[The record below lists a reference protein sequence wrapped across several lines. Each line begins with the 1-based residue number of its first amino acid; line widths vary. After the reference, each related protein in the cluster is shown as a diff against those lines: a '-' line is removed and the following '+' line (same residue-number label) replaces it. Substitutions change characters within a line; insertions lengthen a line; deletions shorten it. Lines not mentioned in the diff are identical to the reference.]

1 MPNPVSITIV
11 AQPSKSS
18 AKVRSVDAR
27 QRAQARREAIA
38 KQDRNRKLMFGGLW
52 SAVALV
58 VVVVIVLVVVNQVQ
72 TSNGQKNV
80 TAPAPAVV
88 TSDLSTIPESAF
100 AAAGVTK
107 VGSQVA
113 GIKMIGGTPVLTN
126 GLPTVIYVGG
136 EFCPYCAAERWALAA
151 SLERFGSLSDLYI
164 TRSAATDGNY
174 ATLSFIKAR
183 YSSKYIAFSGS
194 EQEDRAHNP
203 LQTVPAP
210 ELASFTKYGGS
221 AYPYLS
227 INDAYQSSVQYDVSL
242 LGTMT
247 AEQIAAAIK
256 DPSTKLGAAVLASA
270 NVLTAGICAETKQ
283 QPAAVCGATEVKA
296 AAAFTNTGASAGSGS
311 SSSGS

>member
-1 MPNPVSITIV
+1 M

-18 AKVRSVDAR
+18 AKARSIDAR

-38 KQDRNRKLMFGGLW
+38 KQERNRKLMFGGLW

-58 VVVVIVLVVVNQVQ
+58 VAVVIVLVVVNQVQ
-72 TSNGQKNV
+72 TANGQKNV
-80 TAPAPAVV
+80 TGSAPASVQ
-88 TSDLSTIPESAF
+88 SDISSIPESAF
-100 AAAGVTK
+100 AAAGVKNAGT
-107 VGSQVA
+107 QVA
-113 GIKMIGGTPVLTN
+113 GIKMLGGTPVLTN
-126 GLPTVIYVGG
+126 GLPTVIYVGA

-151 SLERFGSLSDLYI
+151 ALERFGSLTNLSI

-174 ATLSFIKAR
+174 ATLSFTTAK
-183 YSSKYIAFSGS
+183 YTSKYIAFSGT

-210 ELASFTKYGGS
+210 ELASFTKYGANS
-221 AYPYLS
+221 YPYLS

-242 LGTMT
+242 LGTKT

-256 DPSTKLGAAVLASA
+256 DPSTPLSAAVLASA
-270 NVLTAGICAETKQ
+270 NILTAGICAETSQ

-296 AAAFTNTGASAGSGS
+296 AAAYTNTGASAGSS